1 MKKPEML
8 AAGRPDIS
16 AAIDF
21 NSDIALGDPG
31 DSDTNTNTV
40 TFSQITNSEVTS
52 NSDDSVGKW
61 LDNRDGTWTYKMKV
75 FNVPAT
81 YYIWEEP
88 IPGFKCDLD
97 NSTGYTVIDYPSQNS
112 ATITNTRTTTNTC
125 SLTLK
130 KVLTGNASDYPEY
143 DLENMDY
150 TFRVTLRGE
159 GVAGEKVF
167 GYTKFTN
174 GTADVTLKAGEQ
186 MTFTNIPRG
195 VTYTV
200 TEQEENYQGIFDTTY
215 SPSGT
220 LTEDNSDVTFTVT
233 NNIKPKKSFDITKH
247 VLRYDNGELDAED
260 LDRVFTFNVNLH
272 ADING
277 LFGDLIFT
285 GGTATA
291 YLKHDETVSIT
302 GLPNEVESYTV
313 TEVENSLYTCDQLT
327 QSGTLTVG
335 ETAHVVFNNKKI
347 PETERDTGSFTLKKL
362 INGKTTTDN
371 EFAFNI
377 AMSKLDKNA
386 VYTLSNGTQFT
397 TDQNGTVNLT
407 LMLKHGDSVKFSDL
421 PVGAEYTVSEQACGY
436 YASYTISG
444 TDRVTPLT
452 DKNTVTDKQ
461 LTTSKITVQKDD
473 DITIAYTNTDKRYDV
488 RIAKVDEDDEF
499 VTDAVLQIIEK
510 GNEEN
515 VLDEWVTTED
525 YHTAQ
530 IPQGTYI
537 LREKQAPFGYMK
549 APDIEFTV
557 SANGDIT
564 INGETVYMIK
574 MVDKPVNLAV
584 TGAGGVIPVAVSA
597 SISFVILLA
606 AVVIKNRKNNIKEKR
621 STTK

>member
-1 MKKPEML
+1 M
-8 AAGRPDIS
+8 
-16 AAIDF
+16 
-21 NSDIALGDPG
+21 GDPG
-31 DSDTNTNTV
+31 DSDTNTNTNTV
-40 TFSQITNSEVTS
+40 TFSQITNSEVTR
-52 NSDDSVGKW
+52 NSDDAEGKW
-61 LDNRDGTWTYKMKV
+61 LDNGDGTWTYKMKV

-97 NSTGYTVIDYPSQNS
+97 NSTGYTVINYPKQNS

-143 DLENMDY
+143 DLAGMDY
-150 TFRVTLRGE
+150 HFNVKLTGE
-159 GVAGEKVF
+159 GLAGEKVF
-167 GYTKFTN
+167 GYTKFNN

-186 MTFTNIPRG
+186 ITFTNIPRG

-200 TEQEENYQGIFDTTY
+200 TEREENYQGVIDTTY

-247 VLRYDNGELDAED
+247 VLPYENGELDAED

-272 ADING
+272 EDING

-302 GLPNEVESYTV
+302 GLPGTVETYTV
-313 TEVENSLYTCDQLT
+313 TEAENSLYTCDKPE

-347 PETERDTGSFTLKKL
+347 PETERETGSFTLKKL

-386 VYTLSNGTQFT
+386 VYTLSDGTQFT

-407 LMLKHGDSVKFSDL
+407 LTLKHGDSVTFSDL
-421 PVGAEYTVSEQACGY
+421 PVGAEYTVSEQACNY
-436 YASYTISG
+436 TASYAITG
-444 TDRVTPLT
+444 TERVVPLSAE
-452 DKNTVTDKQ
+452 NTETDKQ

-473 DITIAYTNTDKRYDV
+473 DITITYTNTDKRYDV

-537 LREKQAPFGYMK
+537 LREKQAPFG
-549 APDIEFTV
+549 P
-557 SANGDIT
+557 
-564 INGETVYMIK
+564 
-574 MVDKPVNLAV
+574 
-584 TGAGGVIPVAVSA
+584 
-597 SISFVILLA
+597 
-606 AVVIKNRKNNIKEKR
+606 
-621 STTK
+621 